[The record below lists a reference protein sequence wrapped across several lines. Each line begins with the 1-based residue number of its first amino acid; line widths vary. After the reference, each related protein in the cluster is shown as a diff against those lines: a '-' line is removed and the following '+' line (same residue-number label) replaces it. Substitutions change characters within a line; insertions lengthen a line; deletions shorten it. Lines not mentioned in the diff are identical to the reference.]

1 MRHAILGIL
10 VLMCV
15 SAVTAA
21 TPPTV
26 ILSGSAGTPIF
37 VAAST
42 MFLPNGVESNIAPE
56 DWRVRERQ
64 NALVAKLRARD
75 EASAFSMARAT
86 PALPCH
92 GVIMD
97 ETTLEESVSRYTPGD
112 SVLNA
117 RAIVSGTIKSVTS
130 GFFYGTP
137 GSLIELG
144 DLHKIKADSSYA
156 RVSDTLYLRLPYA
169 HFESGGVEFCRES
182 TPGSYVPATGDRL
195 LLFAYTAPVDV
206 SGSLVYST
214 SNDVIATSSAN
225 GLHIPKMLA
234 FFGDRATTLAG
245 IESKVR
251 AILATDRRVDHGRA
265 Q

>member
-1 MRHAILGIL
+1 
-10 VLMCV
+10 MCV

-37 VAAST
+37 VAASA
-42 MFLPNGVESNIAPE
+42 MFLPNGVESGIAPE
-56 DWRVRERQ
+56 EWRVRERQ
-64 NALVAKLRARD
+64 NAAVAKLRSRD
-75 EASAFSMARAT
+75 EARASSMADVT

-97 ETTLEESVSRYTPGD
+97 ETTLEESVSRETPD
-112 SVLNA
+112 ASVLNA
-117 RAIVSGTIKSVTS
+117 RAIVAGTIKSVTS

-144 DLHKIKADSSYA
+144 DLDKIKTDSSYG

-169 HFESGGVEFCRES
+169 HFDSGGVEFCRES
-182 TPGSYVPATGDRL
+182 TRGSYVPAIGDRL
-195 LLFAYTAPVDV
+195 LLFAYTAPVDA

-214 SNDVIATSSAN
+214 SNDVIAMSSAN
-225 GLHIPKMLA
+225 ELHVPKALA
-234 FFGDRATTLAG
+234 FFADRAARLPG

-251 AILATDRRVDHGRA
+251 SIVSTNSRVDHGRA